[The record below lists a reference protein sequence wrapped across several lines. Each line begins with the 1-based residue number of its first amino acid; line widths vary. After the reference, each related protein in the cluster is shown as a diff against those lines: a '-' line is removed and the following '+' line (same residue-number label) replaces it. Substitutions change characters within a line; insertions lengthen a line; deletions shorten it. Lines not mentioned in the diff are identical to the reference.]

1 MLKSMRKNLKSL
13 APTLWF
19 VIIAFII
26 SIFAVWGGAGR
37 LGEGRETDTL
47 ATVGKEK
54 ISVSLYYQTLRQR
67 LEAMQQEFKEL
78 DSRFIQQLN
87 IPQQILNQ
95 LIQQS
100 LLSQLAKEMGIRAT
114 DQEIRKKIMSYPVF
128 QKDGQFVGFS
138 QYKRILEWNRI
149 PLAAFEQ
156 SLREEIVMEKIINV
170 LTAGVA
176 ITKEELW
183 ENYKNTHDTAKMEYV
198 ILELDKVEFDE
209 EPALSVLQEHFENN
223 REKYKIPEKRE
234 ADYVFLKTDDLK
246 EEIELTNP
254 ELEDY
259 YQDNTARFKEP
270 EKVKVSRIYI
280 SFEER
285 EKDLILNEAKGIL
298 DQINKGEDFGE
309 IAKMRSKDEKAQ
321 DSGDWG
327 LYEWKTLSRQEQDQ
341 VARLSQGE
349 VSDVVELED
358 GVAILKVTE
367 KEPESIQPLE
377 TVKDRIINI
386 LKDQKARDLA
396 DQRMAQLEKAA
407 KKEHSLDVAAQKLGY
422 TIKNSGLLKENDP
435 IEDIDPSGSLS
446 TTLYTL
452 DEREISSLIYTY
464 IGVGLAQLMRID
476 PTRQADFEEVKED
489 VTTDFKALKKKE
501 RAAQRITAIRED
513 LNRKSLEELAE
524 EQNLEYKTINEHKRG
539 QYIGIIGENKEID
552 HLAFSLPLNQPSD
565 PVEFETGYAL
575 IRVLDRKEATQVEFE
590 KEKEGERENYMEMKK
605 NKFFSSYMS
614 RLRDEKEIKIKYDL
628 FLKVNSDVLS
638 RFGGEQEQENF

>member
-1 MLKSMRKNLKSL
+1 MRKNLKSL

-37 LGEGRETDTL
+37 LGEGRGTDIL

-54 ISVSLYYQTLRQR
+54 ISVSLYSQTLRQR
-67 LEAMQQEFKEL
+67 LEAMRQEFREL

-149 PLAAFEQ
+149 PLSAFEQ

-183 ENYKNTHDTAKMEYV
+183 ENYKNTHETAKMEYV

-223 REKYKIPEKRE
+223 KEKHKIPEKRE

-246 EEIELTNP
+246 EEIELTDP

-259 YQDNTARFKEP
+259 YEDNTARFKEP

-280 SFEER
+280 PFEER
-285 EKDLILNEAKGIL
+285 EKDLILNEAKDIL

-341 VARLSQGE
+341 VNRLSQGE

-422 TIKNSGLLKENDP
+422 TIKNSGLLKQNDP

-464 IGVGLAQLMRID
+464 KGVGLAQLMRID

-501 RAAQRITAIRED
+501 RAAQRITAIREE

-539 QYIGIIGENKEID
+539 QYIGIIGENREID

-565 PVEFETGYAL
+565 PVEFEAGYAL
-575 IRVLDRKEATQVEFE
+575 IRVLDRKEATQDEFE
-590 KEKEGERENYMEMKK
+590 KENEGERENYVEMKK

-614 RLRDEKEIKIKYDL
+614 RLKGDKEIKIKYDL

>member
-1 MLKSMRKNLKSL
+1 MRKNLKSL

-37 LGEGRETDTL
+37 LGEGRGTDTL

-54 ISVSLYYQTLRQR
+54 ISVSLYHQTLRQR
-67 LEAMQQEFKEL
+67 LEAMQQEFREL

-114 DQEIRKKIMSYPVF
+114 DQEIRKKITSYPVF

-198 ILELDKVEFDE
+198 ILELDKVEFGE

-223 REKYKIPEKRE
+223 KEKYKIPEKRE

-246 EEIELTNP
+246 EEIELTDP

-259 YQDNTARFKEP
+259 YEDNTARFKEP

-280 SFEER
+280 PFEEG
-285 EKDLILNEAKGIL
+285 EKDLILNEAKDIL

-341 VARLSQGE
+341 VNRLSQGE
-349 VSDVVELED
+349 VSDVMELED

-396 DQRMAQLEKAA
+396 DQRTAQLEKAA

-422 TIKNSGLLKENDP
+422 AIKNSGLLKENDP

-446 TTLYTL
+446 KTLYTL
-452 DEREISSLIYTY
+452 DEREVSSLIYTY
-464 IGVGLAQLMRID
+464 KGVGLAQLMRID

-501 RAAQRITAIRED
+501 RAAQRITAIREE

-539 QYIGIIGENKEID
+539 QYIGIIGENREID

-565 PVEFETGYAL
+565 PVEFEAGYAL
-575 IRVLDRKEATQVEFE
+575 IRVLDRKEATQDEFE
-590 KEKEGERENYMEMKK
+590 KEKEGERENYVEMKK